1 MCSMQAAGIVDAG
14 GFYVF
19 VLMSGEPLELR
30 AFWAGL
36 D

>member
-1 MCSMQAAGIVDAG
+1 MLDAGRRHPDAG

-30 AFWAGL
+30 AFWAGV